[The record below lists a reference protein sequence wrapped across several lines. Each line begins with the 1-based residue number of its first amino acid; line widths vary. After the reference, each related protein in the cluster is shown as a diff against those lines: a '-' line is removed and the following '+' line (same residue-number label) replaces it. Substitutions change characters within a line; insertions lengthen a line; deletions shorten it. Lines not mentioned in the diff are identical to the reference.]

1 MRISSM
7 SRLVFFTLAGAGL
20 VLVGAPPSQGADPFV
35 AGGRSTRPVEVT
47 PTQTDRAL
55 ARAAD
60 LATALGLPGVSRR
73 AERLDDRFEH
83 RIYDEVVSLDRE
95 GNDVSIARF
104 DTDGDVVL
112 AAVLG
117 WQRGR
122 GQAIDRATA
131 ANRGLEVAAAA
142 GVRVGPRPSVT
153 ASAGAGGWSVAWP
166 RLVDGVPVPGDGVRV
181 SLWNDGSFHALT
193 RTERPLA
200 AAPTHRLAA
209 GLAQA
214 KADKIIADRFK
225 VNANT
230 LRLKAT
236 ELAWVAPND
245 TWAPERPDAPGAILR
260 LAWVVRFETSGALA
274 ERARLIEYWI
284 DAGDGSVLG
293 GDVVE

>member
-104 DTDGDVVL
+104 DTDGDIVL

>member
-7 SRLVFFTLAGAGL
+7 SRLVFVTLAAAGL
-20 VLVGAPPSQGADPFV
+20 VVVGAPPSQGADPFV
-35 AGGRSTRPVEVT
+35 AGGRSTRPVAIT
-47 PTQTDRAL
+47 STQTDRAL

-83 RIYDEVVSLDRE
+83 HVYDEVVFLDRE

-104 DTDGDVVL
+104 DTDGSVVL
-112 AAVLG
+112 AAIFG
-117 WQRGR
+117 WQRGH
-122 GQAIDRATA
+122 GQVIDRATA
-131 ANRGLEVAAAA
+131 ASRGLEVATAA
-142 GVRVGPRPSVT
+142 GLRVGPSPIVT
-153 ASAGAGGWSVAWP
+153 ASQGAGGWSVAWP
-166 RLVDGVPVPGDGVRV
+166 RIVGGVPVPGDGVRV

-200 AAPTHRLAA
+200 AVPTRRLAA
-209 GLAQA
+209 GAAQA
-214 KADKIIADRFK
+214 KAESIVADRFK
-225 VNANT
+225 VNANA
-230 LRLKAT
+230 LPIRAT

-245 TWAPERPDAPGAILR
+245 TWAPERPDAPGAVLR

-274 ERARLIEYWI
+274 ERVRLIEYLI